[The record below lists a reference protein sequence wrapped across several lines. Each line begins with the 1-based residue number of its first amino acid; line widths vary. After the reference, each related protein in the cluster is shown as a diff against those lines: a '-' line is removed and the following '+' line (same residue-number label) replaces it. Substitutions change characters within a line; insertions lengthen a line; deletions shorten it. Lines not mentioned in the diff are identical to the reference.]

1 MKKLAIGLMSGTS
14 LDGIDVLLAS
24 IEGSFKETKTEILAF
39 ETVEF
44 SSDIKEKLN
53 NSMDLSLSNVSVLTS
68 LNFELAFLFSE
79 AINKLLIKHN
89 VEKDTIDFIASH
101 GQTIYH
107 IPFNSNNYRASTLQL
122 GDGSVIANLTGI
134 KTVYNFRT
142 ADMAVGGQGAPL
154 VPYADYCLFSCSNKH
169 RILLNIG
176 GIANIT
182 YLKKHGCLDEV
193 IAFDTGPGNMII
205 DAFMNR
211 LFNQPY
217 DKDGLIARSGQVIK
231 ELMDQLKEIDFIYQ
245 KPPKSTGRELFG
257 LSFSKH
263 LLQAFKN
270 HRKEDLIRTVTE
282 FTAWSIGEGCK
293 LLNIDFKDV
302 ELIASGGGA
311 RNKFLLELI
320 EKYTRGIALTTSN
333 DYGIGVDQKE
343 ALAFIVLANE
353 TLQYK
358 PSNVPSATGA
368 AKPVILGQ
376 ICMPY
381 KELL

>member
-1 MKKLAIGLMSGTS
+1 MKKIAIGLMSGTS

-39 ETVEF
+39 ETIEY
-44 SSDIKEKLN
+44 STDIKEKLN

-68 LNFELAFLFSE
+68 LNFELGYLFSE
-79 AINKLLIKHN
+79 AVNQLLKKYNIPS
-89 VEKDTIDFIASH
+89 EKVDFIASH

-107 IPFNSNNYRASTLQL
+107 IPFNSDELKASTLQL

-142 ADMAVGGQGAPL
+142 ADMAAGGQGAPL
-154 VPYADYCLFSCSNKH
+154 VPYADYCLFNSSKKH

-182 YLKKHGCLDEV
+182 YLMKNGSLDEV

-205 DAFMNR
+205 DAFMNL
-211 LFNQPY
+211 LFNQSF
-217 DKDGLIARSGQVIK
+217 DKDGLVARSGQVID
-231 ELMDQLKEIDFIYQ
+231 ELIDQLKKIDFIYQ
-245 KPPKSTGRELFG
+245 QPPKSTGRELFG
-257 LSFSKH
+257 LTFSKQ
-263 LLQAFKN
+263 LLQTFYN

-282 FTAWSIGEGCK
+282 FSAWSIGEGCK
-293 LLNIDFKDV
+293 LLNIDFKEV
-302 ELIASGGGA
+302 ELIVSGGGA
-311 RNKFLLELI
+311 RNKFLLELVK
-320 EKYTRGIALTTSN
+320 KYIRGIELTISN
-333 DYGIGVDQKE
+333 DYGIEVDQKE

-353 TLQYK
+353 TLQNK

-368 AKPVILGQ
+368 TKPVILGQ
-376 ICMPY
+376 ICIPY
-381 KELL
+381 KESK